1 MDANS
6 GSWKSNGGGAI
17 AIGPEAT
24 NGGATAIATERPYVA
39 SVTVRGTADLLLHR
53 WNCEAV
59 DAKSRAAKGST
70 AKKSDDLESYVYRD
84 DDGHLAVPGEYL
96 RQSIIAAAKF
106 KQDPR
111 SPRKSAV
118 DLFKAGLVS
127 ITPLAT
133 LGPQA
138 LSKWHYEDRR
148 RVVVQR
154 AAVTRV
160 RPAIK
165 QGWEIAV
172 DLMVLLPEYITP
184 ELLADTLGAAGRLVG
199 LADFRP
205 TYGRY
210 VLTRFDVGGA
220 E

>member
-1 MDANS
+1 MDANN
-6 GSWKSNGGGAI
+6 GSWTTDGGGTT
-17 AIGPEAT
+17 AIGPEVT
-24 NGGATAIATERPYVA
+24 NGGANAIAAEQPYVA
-39 SVTVRGTADLLLHR
+39 TVTVKGTADLLLHR

-59 DAKSRAAKGST
+59 DAKARAAKGST
-70 AKKSDDLESYVYRD
+70 TKKSDDLESYVYRD
-84 DDGHLAVPGEYL
+84 DDGHLALPGEYL

-127 ITPLAT
+127 TTPLAK

-148 RVVVQR
+148 RVLVQR
-154 AAVTRV
+154 SAITRV
-160 RPAIK
+160 RPAIR

-184 ELLADTLGAAGRLVG
+184 ELLLDTIGAAGRLVG

-205 TYGRY
+205 TYGRFAA
-210 VLTRFDVGGA
+210 TRFEIRTEA
-220 E
+220 